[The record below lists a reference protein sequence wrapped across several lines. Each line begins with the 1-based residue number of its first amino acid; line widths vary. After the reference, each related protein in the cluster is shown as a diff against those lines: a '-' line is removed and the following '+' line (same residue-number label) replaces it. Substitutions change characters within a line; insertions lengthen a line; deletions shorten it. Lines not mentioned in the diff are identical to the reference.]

1 MPQITD
7 WIMVGITAIYVFAT
21 IAICWANFIT
31 AKATRQQIT
40 ESKRQFDE
48 TSRLQVIPIFQIS
61 IDIDAE
67 APYSEMC
74 KDELTFTLFSQEKEM
89 LCRESYFTLSIENV
103 GAGTAKDIRYI
114 WHYIDGQK
122 KENFFPQKA
131 LFQKDVEI
139 YMINVGIEDS
149 NAEVERKLMT
159 ELDIEYRD
167 LLERKYLQ
175 TIHLSFSINE
185 EKYAMLQDYTIDK
198 AEYIGEDNV

>member
-103 GAGTAKDIRYI
+103 GAGTAKDPLGVNRITIVSSFFSFFIVFHPHRKDIQGKNKYF
-114 WHYIDGQK
+114 K
-122 KENFFPQKA
+122 K
-131 LFQKDVEI
+131 
-139 YMINVGIEDS
+139 M
-149 NAEVERKLMT
+149 
-159 ELDIEYRD
+159 
-167 LLERKYLQ
+167 
-175 TIHLSFSINE
+175 
-185 EKYAMLQDYTIDK
+185 
-198 AEYIGEDNV
+198 